1 MSDLVVR
8 QTGEMVTDFGMQ
20 AVVSVDQAINRIK
33 ELQRF
38 VQAVMV
44 KGEDYGI
51 IKGTSKPTLL
61 KPGAEK
67 LCEMYGLTPTL
78 SVTDS
83 EKDWANGFIYY
94 ESKCTLVSKRTGQ
107 VVAEGV
113 GSCNNRE
120 TRYINRDVYTLANTI
135 LKMAKKRA
143 LVDATLSATR
153 SSGLF
158 TQDIEDMGDVVQ
170 GDDQPPSNH
179 PQKQDVQ
186 PEQSNPTLATTSQ
199 VRAIYAIGRNKLH
212 LDEAQIEEYIVRMY
226 GSKPS
231 ELTKQQASKCIDL
244 LNNGQNADQM
254 PTNGGRGDQ

>member
-120 TRYINRDVYTLANTI
+120 TRYVNRDVYTLANTI

-158 TQDIEDMGDVVQ
+158 TQDIEDMGDLAQ
-170 GDDQPPSNH
+170 GDEQTPSNH
-179 PQKQDVQ
+179 PPK
-186 PEQSNPTLATTSQ
+186 T
-199 VRAIYAIGRNKLH
+199 
-212 LDEAQIEEYIVRMY
+212 
-226 GSKPS
+226 GS
-231 ELTKQQASKCIDL
+231 
-244 LNNGQNADQM
+244 
-254 PTNGGRGDQ
+254 

>member
-8 QTGEMVTDFGMQ
+8 QTGELVTDFGMQ

-107 VVAEGV
+107 IVAEGV

-120 TRYINRDVYTLANTI
+120 TRYVNRDVYTLANTI

-158 TQDIEDMGDVVQ
+158 TQDIEDLGDLAQ
-170 GDDQPPSNH
+170 GDDHPPANH
-179 PQKQDVQ
+179 PQKQEDHSEHGDQ
-186 PEQSNPTLATTSQ
+186 PLATPPQ
-199 VRAIYAIGRNKLH
+199 VRAMYAIGRNKLL

-226 GSKPS
+226 GAKPS
-231 ELTKQQASKCIDL
+231 ELTKQQASRCIDML
-244 LNNGQNADQM
+244 TNGQNAQQM
-254 PTNGGRGDQ
+254 PINNGRGEQ